1 MLLLLVVVV
10 ATFSNSLSNVFQF
23 DDGISF
29 ISSAST
35 VSPFA
40 IKQIFAGG
48 SGRPIGF
55 YSFILGDLA
64 HGDWLPGF
72 HIINIGLH
80 AIASIGVFLLTERLI
95 SLTEFRKK
103 FSKEQ
108 LWFIPLAASLLFAVH
123 PLQTQ
128 PVNYI
133 IQRVT
138 ILAGLFYIYSTY
150 FFIRVNQSKSKV
162 QKLLWGSLLV
172 FSSLAAFLSKENT
185 FSLPAAL
192 VSVYLLF
199 FWKKISIKEFI
210 QEKTSLFLVFL
221 GVLASGIWLVI
232 LKWPTIVFHTTNQRT
247 PIGEYLTPTN
257 YLMTQAVV
265 ITQYFRLTLLPI
277 NLSLDHYVPLVHS
290 VLEPRFIIGFVLIAA
305 LLKLAHSVRKTQ
317 PLISFAIMWIF
328 IALSVESSFMPIKDV
343 MFEHR
348 MYLPLVG
355 VSLLFG
361 LGMSTLF
368 VRIKNG
374 LTLRLILLSAIIGA
388 LSFISYQR
396 NIVWSSEVLMWQDVV
411 NKYPQL
417 PRAHFNLGLKL
428 AEQEGKVPEAFVQFQ
443 HAIDLYPDH
452 SKAHNAIGYL
462 YLLSKDYEDSLFHLG
477 LAVELEPGNQLYRQN
492 YDEAFIEYARNKNDD
507 SL

>member
-1 MLLLLVVVV
+1 MLLLLVIVV
-10 ATFSNSLSNVFQF
+10 ATFSNSLNNVFQF
-23 DDGISF
+23 DDAISF
-29 ISSAST
+29 IHKANE
-35 VSPFA
+35 VSPFDFE
-40 IKQIFAGG
+40 KIFSGG
-48 SGRPIGF
+48 GGRPVGF
-55 YSFILGDLA
+55 YSFILGNRL
-64 HGDWLPGF
+64 HGDWLAGF
-72 HIINIGLH
+72 HLINISLH
-80 AIASIGVFLLTERLI
+80 AVASIGVFLLIERLL

-103 FSKEQ
+103 LTREQ
-108 LWFIPLAASLLFAVH
+108 LWFIPLAAGLLFAVH

-138 ILAGLFYIYSTY
+138 ILAGLFYIFSTY
-150 FFIRVNQSKSKV
+150 FFIRVIQSKSKA
-162 QKLLWGSLLV
+162 QQLLWGSLLV
-172 FSSLAAFLSKENT
+172 LSSLAAFLSKENA
-185 FSLPAAL
+185 FSLPAMLAL
-192 VSVYLLF
+192 VYLLF
-199 FWKKISIKEFI
+199 FWKKISIKQFI
-210 QEKTSLFLVFL
+210 KDKLNLFLYFS
-221 GVLASGIWLVI
+221 GVMVTGVWLVI
-232 LKWPTIVFHTTNQRT
+232 LKWPTIIFHTTNQRT

-265 ITQYFRLTLLPI
+265 ITQYFRFTFFPI
-277 NLSLDHYVPLVHS
+277 SLSLDHYVPLVHS
-290 VLEPRFIIGFVLIAA
+290 VLEPLFIFGFVLILV
-305 LLKLAHSVRKTQ
+305 LLRIAYSLRKSQ
-317 PLISFAIMWIF
+317 PLITFSIMWVF

-361 LGMSTLF
+361 LGLSKMFL
-368 VRIKNG
+368 RMKQG
-374 LTLRLILLSAIIGA
+374 KTLRITLLIAIIGA

-428 AEQEGKVPEAFVQFQ
+428 AEQEGKIPQAFVQFQ

-462 YLLSKDYEDSLFHLG
+462 YLLSKDYEDALFHLG
-477 LAVELEPGNQLYRQN
+477 LAIELEPGNQLYRQN
-492 YDEAFIEYARNKNDD
+492 YDEALVEYARNKDND